1 MVSKKS
7 LAIRN
12 VFDYRTKNVK
22 VNVKHVFGTVDL
34 DFIKVSHRSFIG
46 GSKKRCRPP
55 WLADDEK
62 F

>member
-34 DFIKVSHRSFIG
+34 DF
-46 GSKKRCRPP
+46 SKSVP
-55 WLADDEK
+55 
-62 F
+62 